1 MSQFI
6 ESIYINKGLARHID
20 LHQQRVDQTF
30 AHHGISKHAIQLLTI
45 IKDLFIPKE
54 GLFKLRIVY
63 DSTSNFTTELL
74 PYHYK
79 KIQSFK
85 LVEIGERNYTFKYAD
100 RDWIYTLLN
109 EAGTDDIVMLQNGM
123 IKDSSYAN
131 IIFQEGDTW
140 YTPSVP
146 LLAGTMR
153 CHLIDQGLIQ
163 PASIYLNDLSR
174 FSHFKLINAMM
185 GFDEA
190 TTYSIETLGM

>member
-6 ESIYINKGLARHID
+6 ESIYINNGQSRHID
-20 LHQQRVDQTF
+20 LHQHRVDQTF
-30 AHHGISKHAIQLLTI
+30 VHLGISRHAVQLLTI
-45 IKDLFIPKE
+45 INALNIPKD

-63 DSTSNFTTELL
+63 DSTSNFTYELL

-79 KIQSFK
+79 RIHRFK
-85 LVEIGERNYTFKYAD
+85 LMDIGERNYAFKYAD

-109 EAGTDDIVMLQNGM
+109 EAGTDDIVMLQNGK

-131 IIFQEGDTW
+131 IIFQDGDTW

-146 LLAGTMR
+146 LLPGTMR
-153 CHLIDQGLIQ
+153 FHLIDQGLIQ
-163 PASIYLNDLSR
+163 PASIHLNDLSR

-185 GFDEA
+185 DFEEA
-190 TTYSIETLGM
+190 MTYSIAALEM

>member
-6 ESIYINKGLARHID
+6 ESVYINNGYSRHID
-20 LHQQRVDQTF
+20 LHQQRVDQTLG
-30 AHHGISKHAIQLLTI
+30 HLGISTHAVQLQRI
-45 IKDLFIPKE
+45 INTLNIPKD

-63 DSTSNFTTELL
+63 DSTSNFTYELL

-79 KIQSFK
+79 RILSFK
-85 LVEIGERNYTFKYAD
+85 MVDIGERNYAFKYAD
-100 RDWIYTLLN
+100 REWIYTLLN
-109 EAGTDDIVMLQNGM
+109 EAGTDDIVMLQNGV

-131 IIFQEGDTW
+131 IIFQERDTW

-153 CHLIDQGLIQ
+153 FHLIDQGLIQ
-163 PASIYLNDLSR
+163 PFSIHLNDLSR

-185 GFDEA
+185 SFEEA
-190 TTYSIETLGM
+190 TSYSIEALGI

>member
-6 ESIYINKGLARHID
+6 ESIYINNGHSRHID

-30 AHHGISKHAIQLLTI
+30 AHLGISSHAVQLLTI
-45 IKDLFIPKE
+45 INALNIPKD

-63 DSTSNFTTELL
+63 DSTSNFTYELL

-79 KIQSFK
+79 SIHSFK
-85 LVEIGERNYTFKYAD
+85 LMDIGERDYAFKYAD

-153 CHLIDQGLIQ
+153 YHLIDQGLIQ
-163 PASIYLNDLSR
+163 PSSIYLNDLSR
-174 FSHFKLINAMM
+174 FSHFKLINTMM